1 MSGANASPV
10 GRSHQVMSGANASP
24 VGRSH
29 QVMSGANASPVGR
42 SHQVMSGANASPV
55 GRSHQVMNR
64 IVVIEDDPAILHG
77 LEATLRSESY
87 DVLIAVNGEDGYRL
101 VREKHPDLVILDLML
116 PRMNGCDVCRE
127 IRRHGMATPILMLT
141 AQDQESNCVRGFEAG
156 ADDYVTKPF
165 SVRELLGRVR
175 AILRRSE
182 GRSDLANQRE
192 LDEARQV
199 QQRLLP
205 VEIPQLRGFRIAG
218 TWCPARITAGDYF
231 DVFKLGDRAVAV
243 CIADVCGKG
252 MPAAMMMS
260 NLQAAVKS
268 HTLRKTRPRDLCGHL
283 NRLMCRN
290 MAQQGFISFFYAVIE
305 SQSKRLTYC
314 NAGHNPPIWVQ
325 KGEDSFHRLDCGG
338 GVLGVMEHWQYDEQ
352 EICLRSGDRLL
363 LYTDGITESLNIAG
377 EEFGEDRLI
386 DGILRFETN
395 DAAALVEETL
405 GATRRFSNGNFEDDL
420 TVVAI
425 TVE

>member
-1 MSGANASPV
+1 
-10 GRSHQVMSGANASP
+10 
-24 VGRSH
+24 
-29 QVMSGANASPVGR
+29 
-42 SHQVMSGANASPV
+42 
-55 GRSHQVMNR
+55 MNR

-87 DVLIAVNGEDGYRL
+87 DVLIAVNGEDGYRIIQ
-101 VREKHPDLVILDLML
+101 EKLPDLVILDLML
-116 PRMNGCDVCRE
+116 PKMNGYDVCGQ
-127 IRRHGMATPILMLT
+127 IRRHGLATPILMLT
-141 AQDQESNCVRGFEAG
+141 AQDQESSRVQGFDAG

-192 LDEARQV
+192 LDEARRV

-205 VEIPQLRGFRIAG
+205 VEIPQLDGFRIAG
-218 TWCPARITAGDYF
+218 TWCPARIAAGDYF
-231 DVFKLGDRAVAV
+231 DVFKLGDSAVAV

-268 HTLRKTRPRDLCGHL
+268 HALREMRPRDLCGQL

-290 MAQQGFISFFYAVIE
+290 MAQQGFISFFYAVME

-314 NAGHNPPIWVQ
+314 NPGHNPPIWVQ
-325 KGEDSFHRLDCGG
+325 RAEDSFHRLDCGG
-338 GVLGVMEHWQYDEQ
+338 GVLGIMEHWQYDEQ

-363 LYTDGITESLNIAG
+363 LYTDGITESRNFAG

-386 DGILRFETN
+386 DVVLRFETH
-395 DAAALVEETL
+395 DAAALAEAVVF
-405 GATRRFSNGNFEDDL
+405 AARHFSNGNFEDDL